1 MPANDLTCVILRGA
15 GASTIAIT
23 RAVFNLF
30 EALGSGI
37 MGPLRLGQN
46 TILFKQVNSEVVE
59 KKKSRLI

>member
-1 MPANDLTCVILRGA
+1 MY
-15 GASTIAIT
+15 

-37 MGPLRLGQN
+37 MGPLRLGKN
-46 TILFKQVNSEVVE
+46 TILLKQVNSEVVK